1 MCTACTTVFRWILSL
16 AETAFG
22 FNEVTRAHVIF
33 ENLQQNCGLHD
44 TETFAV
50 ALCMILITDFK

>member
-1 MCTACTTVFRWILSL
+1 M
-16 AETAFG
+16 FG
-22 FNEVTRAHVIF
+22 FNEVTTAHVNF

-50 ALCMILITDFK
+50 ALFMILITDFK